1 MPLRLGICH
10 QVSLPGS
17 WDDAIAAAGACG
29 VDGVE
34 LFIRESE
41 APALLESP
49 AMAGAARAA
58 AERAGVTISSLAL
71 IFLMRGEVKLA
82 DAATSRE
89 AVGLAASALRRTAEV
104 GGEVVL
110 VGGVPAAEDAA
121 AMDTYV
127 ASIRELAPLA
137 ADLRLRLG
145 LESGLPAADVL
156 AMLDRIGSP
165 EVVGD
170 YFDMGN
176 VAGRGMDPVE
186 EARLRAGRIAQ
197 VHAKGA
203 RGAALDAGTLDLVAV
218 RDALRA
224 GGFDGW
230 LVLETS
236 AGEDPI
242 GNARHNLGILRES
255 FGL

>member
-1 MPLRLGICH
+1 MGGD
-10 QVSLPGS
+10 V
-17 WDDAIAAAGACG
+17 
-29 VDGVE
+29 
-34 LFIRESE
+34 
-41 APALLESP
+41 
-49 AMAGAARAA
+49 
-58 AERAGVTISSLAL
+58 AL
-71 IFLMRGEVKLA
+71 I
-82 DAATSRE
+82 
-89 AVGLAASALRRTAEV
+89 
-104 GGEVVL
+104 
-110 VGGVPAAEDAA
+110 GGVPAAADAA

-137 ADLRLRLG
+137 ADLGLRLG

-176 VAGRGMDPVE
+176 LAGRGLDPAE
-186 EARLRAGRIAQ
+186 EARLRGGRIVQ
-197 VHAKGA
+197 VHAKGV
-203 RGAALDAGTLDLVAV
+203 RGAALDAATLDLGAV

-224 GGFDGW
+224 SGFDGW

-236 AGEDPI
+236 ADDDPI
-242 GNARHNLGILRES
+242 GNARHNLGILRTS